1 MRDHPAIKSSRHK
14 SQLIWVLLL
23 LGPISGMAVDL
34 IAPSLPGIARSLD
47 ISQSMAKNVITT
59 YLLGYAIGSFF
70 AGFLTDAY
78 GRKMLLRVSIFGFVL
93 SSLLPV
99 FFPDEQVVLI
109 ARALQG
115 VFIAG
120 QSAVCRATMADIL
133 TPSELNKMGTML
145 GTMWGLGPILG
156 PVLGGYFQHYLGWQA
171 GFVFLAIMSF
181 VLFIAVMIVMP
192 ETHLNPR
199 PLRLKTA
206 QSDMREILRSRAFMG
221 LVVIMGLAYSLLIIF
236 NTLGPFLIQKKLGFS
251 ASYYG
256 KFALALG
263 CVFLI
268 STMVCRGLLKKYSIL
283 QLIYVGLYMFLALT
297 LVAVGFAYF
306 FPVNIYFIGIASSI
320 VFFMTGFVFPMAMGL
335 GIGMFRHTAGTAS
348 SVMFLFNVLIT
359 TLVAFISSFY
369 HIDSAIPLIW
379 AYIIVQ
385 IAIVIIYWLTVHG
398 RLEEHG

>member
-14 SQLIWVLLL
+14 TQLIWVLLL
-23 LGPISGMAVDL
+23 LGPISGMTVDL
-34 IAPSLPGIARSLD
+34 IAPSLPGIARSLN

-59 YLLGYAIGSFF
+59 YLLGYSLGSFI

-78 GRKMLLRVSIFGFVL
+78 GRKNLLRVSIFGFVL
-93 SSLLPV
+93 ASLLPV
-99 FFPDEQVVLI
+99 FFPNEQIVLI

-133 TPSELNKMGTML
+133 TASELNNMGTML
-145 GTMWGLGPILG
+145 GTMWGLGPVIG

-171 GFVFLAIMSF
+171 GFVFFAVMSF
-181 VLFIAVMIVMP
+181 ILFVAVMIVMP
-192 ETHLNPR
+192 ETHLNPK

-206 QSDMREILRSRAFMG
+206 KSDMRDILRSRAFMG
-221 LVVIMGLAYSLLIIF
+221 LVIIMGLTYSLLIIF
-236 NTLGPFLIQKKLGFS
+236 NTLGPFLIQKSLGFS
-251 ASYYG
+251 ATYYG
-256 KFALALG
+256 HFALVLG
-263 CVFLI
+263 CVFLV
-268 STMVCRGLLKKYSIL
+268 STMVCRRLLKQYSVTR
-283 QLIYVGLYMFLALT
+283 LIHIGLYVFLALT
-297 LVAVGFAYF
+297 LVALVFAYF
-306 FPVNIYFIGIASSI
+306 SPMNIYFIGLASSI
-320 VFFMTGFVFPMAMGL
+320 IFFMTGFVFPMAMGL

-359 TLVAFISSFY
+359 TLVALISSFY

-398 RLEEHG
+398 RLEGNG